1 MVVSNLFDKMKTTTI
16 IFWVLTLTA
25 VFCFTGKAFG
35 VRIKDIADI
44 KGVRQNQLVGY
55 GLIVGLDGT
64 GDSASAIF
72 TIQSMASM
80 LEKMGVTVKAEDI
93 QVDNVAAVMVT
104 TDLPPFARTG
114 SRIDVLVSS
123 IGDAENLQGGT
134 LLFTPLKAADQQVY
148 AVAQGPISTGGFAVG
163 GASGSGVQKNFP
175 TVGRVVNGAL
185 IEKEIPNNFNQKQS
199 LTLTLHSPDFT
210 TSSRVARAINIA
222 FYDQISR
229 THDAGTIEVKVP
241 EKYMGNVVALVT
253 MIESLGVTPDTVSK
267 VIINE
272 RTGTVVM
279 GENVRISTVAIAHGN
294 LSIEITEDSRVSQPL
309 PFSPGGETVVTPDSG
324 VIVQEGNNP
333 IFLVNSGVSIAAV
346 VKALNALGVSP
357 RDLIAIFQA
366 LKAAGALQAELEI
379 M

>member
-1 MVVSNLFDKMKTTTI
+1 MVVSNLFNKMKVTTI
-16 IFWVLTLTA
+16 IAWVLTLTV
-25 VFCFTGKAFG
+25 VFCFNGKAFG

-93 QVDNVAAVMVT
+93 KVDNVAAVMVT
-104 TDLPPFARTG
+104 ADLPPFGRTG
-114 SRIDVLVSS
+114 SKIDVLVSS

-185 IEKEIPNNFNQKQS
+185 IEKEVPNNFKREQS
-199 LTLTLHSPDFT
+199 LT
-210 TSSRVARAINIA
+210 
-222 FYDQISR
+222 
-229 THDAGTIEVKVP
+229 
-241 EKYMGNVVALVT
+241 
-253 MIESLGVTPDTVSK
+253 
-267 VIINE
+267 
-272 RTGTVVM
+272 
-279 GENVRISTVAIAHGN
+279 
-294 LSIEITEDSRVSQPL
+294 
-309 PFSPGGETVVTPDSG
+309 
-324 VIVQEGNNP
+324 
-333 IFLVNSGVSIAAV
+333 
-346 VKALNALGVSP
+346 
-357 RDLIAIFQA
+357 
-366 LKAAGALQAELEI
+366 
-379 M
+379 